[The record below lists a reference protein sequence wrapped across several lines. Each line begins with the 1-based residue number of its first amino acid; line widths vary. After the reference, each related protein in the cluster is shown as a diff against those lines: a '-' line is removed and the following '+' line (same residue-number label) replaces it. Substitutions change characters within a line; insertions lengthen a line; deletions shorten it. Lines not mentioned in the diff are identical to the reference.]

1 MRHIGVALLLMTL
14 SGIAGADL
22 GPAHGVDLAAVE
34 PERVAVGDMSRRT
47 SVSDAVTIPPSAFP
61 NTAISSM
68 LCSCS
73 IAVTGDHFAFVSSC
87 S

>member
-34 PERVAVGDMSRRT
+34 PERVAVGDVAPDFRLRRSDDST
-47 SVSDAVTIPPSAFP
+47 VSLSQYRDKQHVVLVFYR
-61 NTAISSM
+61 
-68 LCSCS
+68 
-73 IAVTGDHFAFVSSC
+73 GHW
-87 S
+87 